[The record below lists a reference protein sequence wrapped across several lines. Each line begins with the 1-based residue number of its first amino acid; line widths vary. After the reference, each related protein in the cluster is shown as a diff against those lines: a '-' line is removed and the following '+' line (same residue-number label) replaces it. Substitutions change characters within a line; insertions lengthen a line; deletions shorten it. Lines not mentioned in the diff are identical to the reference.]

1 MEFGFDVDGKQ
12 TELNRRRMPLKLIQ
26 SSGHCGL
33 QCELRFVAL
42 TRFTGFYRV
51 FLVFKK
57 GRFVSNI
64 DSFYWVVPSF
74 EIWLLDSEWFLPG
87 FT

>member
-1 MEFGFDVDGKQ
+1 M
-12 TELNRRRMPLKLIQ
+12 
-26 SSGHCGL
+26 
-33 QCELRFVAL
+33 AL